1 MPSKYKRVTF
11 NPGPEVKIDLDFLVE
26 KTEERTGRS
35 SSYGDVI
42 RELAS
47 EKKREY
53 DTKQNNAARITT
65 LVEKEELTTEV
76 LTTLVQ
82 EVRRLVKSI
91 DRLKEEIKNV

>member
-1 MPSKYKRVTF
+1 MATSNERITIF
-11 NPGPEVKIDLDFLVE
+11 PGDDTVEDLDFLVAE
-26 KTEERTGRS
+26 DAERTGRRS
-35 SSYGDVI
+35 TRSRVLVGLI
-42 RELAS
+42 E

-82 EVRRLVKSI
+82 EVRRLVRSI
-91 DRLKEEIKNV
+91 DRLKELMKNV